1 MENKFDGI
9 ENELIISATRSGG
22 KGGQNVNKVATR
34 IEISFNIKNTISFSV
49 EEKAIFFRKLAKKI
63 DKNGNIRVVSQKERS
78 QYMNKMQGIEKL
90 KNILSNALKPEKK
103 RLKTKPTGASKVK
116 RLISKKVISE
126 KKSFRKKDYLNDYD
140 N

>member
-1 MENKFDGI
+1 
-9 ENELIISATRSGG
+9 
-22 KGGQNVNKVATR
+22 
-34 IEISFNIKNTISFSV
+34 
-49 EEKAIFFRKLAKKI
+49 
-63 DKNGNIRVVSQKERS
+63 
-78 QYMNKMQGIEKL
+78 MNKMQGIEKL

>member
-34 IEISFNIKNTISFSV
+34 IE
-49 EEKAIFFRKLAKKI
+49 I